1 MPVTLPL
8 KEEYIVFLLD
18 SSSTV
23 RPEQFTKQKS
33 FIKILAKYLNVGSAN
48 KTKSAVINY
57 GGSPFTS
64 VKFDDSSTL
73 RDFERGVDN
82 ITPRQGQSAYS
93 IYILFIMSA
102 LKIKNSVMVFY
113 IVGSFNN
120 RVLA

>member
-1 MPVTLPL
+1 MSGAKLLASIIIIKKFLPFFFSVPVTLPL

-33 FIKILAKYLNVGSAN
+33 LIKILAKYLNVGSAN

-73 RDFERGVDN
+73 RDFERGVDK
-82 ITPRQGQSAYS
+82 ITPRQG
-93 IYILFIMSA
+93 
-102 LKIKNSVMVFY
+102 
-113 IVGSFNN
+113 
-120 RVLA
+120 

>member
-1 MPVTLPL
+1 MTLPL

-33 FIKILAKYLNVGSAN
+33 LIKILAKYLNVGSAN

-57 GGSPFTS
+57 GGSSFTS

-73 RDFERGVDN
+73 RDFERGVDR
-82 ITPRQGQSAYS
+82 ITPRQGYLYTFYYVSFENKKFSYGIFTLSA
-93 IYILFIMSA
+93 
-102 LKIKNSVMVFY
+102 
-113 IVGSFNN
+113 
-120 RVLA
+120 VLITAY